1 MKIFCVGRNYGEHAK
16 ELGNAVPEN
25 PVIFSKP
32 DTALLKNNDPF
43 YLPDFSNDVHHEIEL
58 VIKICKTGKKIEEQF
73 ANNYFNEIGLGIDF
87 TARDLQSQ
95 LKAKGLPWELAKG
108 FDGSA
113 PLGNFISVN
122 SSLVENG
129 INFSLKKNG
138 TIVQQGNSNEMIFSF
153 AKIVAFV
160 SNYFT
165 LKVGDLIYT
174 GTPAGV
180 SKVSIDDKL
189 EGFIETELMLTCEVK

>member
-32 DTALLKNNDPF
+32 DTALLKNNEAF
-43 YLPDFSNDVHHEIEL
+43 YLPDFSNDVHHEVEL
-58 VIKICKTGKKIEEQF
+58 VVKICKSGKKVDEKF
-73 ANNYFNEIGLGIDF
+73 ARNYFNEIGLGIDF
-87 TARDLQSQ
+87 TARDLQNN
-95 LKAKGLPWELAKG
+95 LKAKGLPWELAKA

-113 PLGNFISVN
+113 PIGNFISTDKLN
-122 SSLVENG
+122 LEN

-138 TIVQQGNSNEMIFSF
+138 TIVQQGNSKDMIFSF
-153 AKIVAFV
+153 EKIVAFV

-174 GTPAGV
+174 GTPVGV
-180 SKVSIDDKL
+180 SKVNVDDKL
-189 EGFIETELMLTCEVK
+189 EGFIDNDLMLLCEVK

>member
-32 DTALLKNNDPF
+32 DTALLKNNEAF
-43 YLPDFSNDVHHEIEL
+43 YLPDFSNDVHHEVEL
-58 VIKICKTGKKIEEQF
+58 VVKICKSGKKVDEKF
-73 ANNYFNEIGLGIDF
+73 ARNYFNEIGLGIDF
-87 TARDLQSQ
+87 TARDLQNN
-95 LKAKGLPWELAKG
+95 LKAKGLPWELAKA

-113 PLGNFISVN
+113 PIGNFISTDKLN
-122 SSLVENG
+122 LEN

-138 TIVQQGNSNEMIFSF
+138 TIVQQGNSKDMIFSF
-153 AKIVAFV
+153 EKIVAFV

-174 GTPAGV
+174 GTPVGV
-180 SKVSIDDKL
+180 SKVNVDDKL
-189 EGFIETELMLTCEVK
+189 EGFIENDLMLLCEVK

>member
-1 MKIFCVGRNYGEHAK
+1 MKILCVGRNYSEHAK

-32 DTALLKNNDPF
+32 DTALLKNGEPF
-43 YLPDFSNDVHHEIEL
+43 YLPDFSNDVHHEVEL
-58 VIKICKTGKKIEEQF
+58 VIRINKMGKKIQEKF
-73 ANNYFNEIGLGIDF
+73 AGNYFNEIGLGIDF
-87 TARDLQSQ
+87 TARDMQSK
-95 LKAKGLPWELAKG
+95 LKEKGLPWELAKA

-113 PLGNFISVN
+113 PIGDFFSIEGKDLKQ
-122 SSLVENG
+122 

-138 TIVQQGNSNEMIFSF
+138 TTVQQGNTAQMIFSF
-153 AKIVAFV
+153 EQIVSFV
-160 SNYFT
+160 SQYFT

-180 SKVSIDDKL
+180 GKVNAGDKL
-189 EGFIETELMLTCEVK
+189 EGFVEDKLMLTCEVK